1 MQTTCQKT
9 SDGWPSKP
17 ELDAK
22 LLEKV
27 KQESASLLEIA
38 QLLVQ
43 GASCNALDFLGR
55 SVLHWAV
62 QQDNFALG
70 SLLIDFGASVDLVD
84 NTNTLPL
91 HVAAGVC
98 QSGQLAWLLMES
110 KGGKILSQNSNG
122 WTTLHIAAFVG
133 NAVVL
138 RMLVSSHVDLEV
150 CDIEGSKITFVS
162 YFDADF

>member
-1 MQTTCQKT
+1 MRTTCQKT

-70 SLLIDFGASVDLVD
+70 SLLIDFGASVDQVD

-91 HVAAGVC
+91 HVAAGFYFLFFSLFFFSFLFLQECVR
-98 QSGQLAWLLMES
+98 
-110 KGGKILSQNSNG
+110 
-122 WTTLHIAAFVG
+122 VG
-133 NAVVL
+133 
-138 RMLVSSHVDLEV
+138 SWPG
-150 CDIEGSKITFVS
+150 C
-162 YFDADF
+162 